1 VVRPQITGRTVKT
14 TARNTPAK
22 AAPRATSVKVVH
34 RVKAGET
41 LTSIR
46 QDVWHHG
53 DRGERD
59 EPARSNTIQTGQ
71 RLSIVTR
78 RTLATD

>member
-1 VVRPQITGRTVKT
+1 MVPAADTGRTVKT
-14 TARNTPAK
+14 TARNTTVK

-41 LTSIR
+41 LTSIAR
-46 QDVWHHG
+46 TYGTTVTAVKETN
-53 DRGERD
+53 RL
-59 EPARSNTIQTGQ
+59 RSNTIQTGQ